1 MSAFCLEVN
10 LVLYVPRD
18 RDSEADVEIDAE
30 SDAESDAEADVK
42 ANVNADLE
50 ADAEAGLGSIGV
62 VELVW
67 PGFGSASVR
76 RCFCCLNRV
85 GYSFSALFDSSM
97 VSTDEVY
104 EVVSQLAWWLL
115 RKINLKVY

>member
-18 RDSEADVEIDAE
+18 RDSEADAEIDTE

-50 ADAEAGLGSIGV
+50 ADVEAELGSIGV

-67 PGFGSASVR
+67 PG
-76 RCFCCLNRV
+76 
-85 GYSFSALFDSSM
+85 SALPQYS
-97 VSTDEVY
+97 
-104 EVVSQLAWWLL
+104 VVSAASTAWGIHFLL
-115 RKINLKVY
+115 YSIHLWCLLMRYMKL

>member
-18 RDSEADVEIDAE
+18 RDSAADAEIDAE
-30 SDAESDAEADVK
+30 SGAESDAEADVK
-42 ANVNADLE
+42 ANMNADLE

-67 PGFGSASVR
+67 PVR
-76 RCFCCLNRV
+76 LCLSTPLFLLPQPRGVFIFCSIRFIH
-85 GYSFSALFDSSM
+85 G
-97 VSTDEVY
+97 VY
-104 EVVSQLAWWLL
+104 
-115 RKINLKVY
+115 

>member
-18 RDSEADVEIDAE
+18 PDSEADAEIDT
-30 SDAESDAEADVK
+30 ESDAEADVK

-62 VELVW
+62 VELVG
-67 PGFGSASVR
+67 PGSA
-76 RCFCCLNRV
+76 LPQY
-85 GYSFSALFDSSM
+85 G
-97 VSTDEVY
+97 
-104 EVVSQLAWWLL
+104 VVSAASTAWSIHFLL
-115 RKINLKVY
+115 YWIHPWCLLMRYMKL

>member
-18 RDSEADVEIDAE
+18 HDSEADAEIDAE

-50 ADAEAGLGSIGV
+50 ADAEVGLGSIGV

-67 PGFGSASVR
+67 PRFSSASVQH
-76 RCFCCLNRV
+76 CFCCLNCV

-104 EVVSQLAWWLL
+104 EVVSQLA
-115 RKINLKVY
+115 